1 MKSEYLIS
9 VLIFISS
16 TLCQEPGEELLPD
29 NFEEPM
35 DDVEEEPV
43 TMMEEEDVTM
53 TTPITTPI
61 MRTTTISVVSD
72 KKDVKSSEPASPR
85 ENSFGDSGL
94 EVNDIEVTTETE
106 TTTQEITTEK
116 IEATSLKENIND
128 QKEVTITDAHKPRYI
143 SNGWFL
149 FPDGSINQGGN
160 PLYQTV
166 QRFPAVNKPVLPSKT
181 SYFSYPWH
189 HFPQKWASEPYS
201 NEVNSNNH
209 FQFNNNFPFKYPYV
223 YYSLNIKNQDSV

>member
-1 MKSEYLIS
+1 MLWDFCSWFLIGQPYKKLRIQNIKTINIHSSTMILGLLPLTWRLKSNI
-9 VLIFISS
+9 LIFS
-16 TLCQEPGEELLPD
+16 
-29 NFEEPM
+29 N
-35 DDVEEEPV
+35 
-43 TMMEEEDVTM
+43 
-53 TTPITTPI
+53 
-61 MRTTTISVVSD
+61 
-72 KKDVKSSEPASPR
+72 EPASPR
-85 ENSFGDSGL
+85 ESTFGDSGL
-94 EVNDIEVTTETE
+94 EVNEIEVTTETE

-128 QKEVTITDAHKPRYI
+128 QTEVTITNAHKPRYI

-149 FPDGSINQGGN
+149 FPDGSINQEGN

-189 HFPQKWASEPYS
+189 HFPQKWASEPYN
-201 NEVNSNNH
+201 NEVNSNNL

-223 YYSLNIKNQDSV
+223 YYSLNINNQDSVWRFLIWLNNKM

>member
-1 MKSEYLIS
+1 M
-9 VLIFISS
+9 
-16 TLCQEPGEELLPD
+16 G
-29 NFEEPM
+29 
-35 DDVEEEPV
+35 V

-94 EVNDIEVTTETE
+94 EVNDIEVTTE
-106 TTTQEITTEK
+106 K

-128 QKEVTITDAHKPRYI
+128 QTEVTITNAHKPRYI

-166 QRFPAVNKPVLPSKT
+166 QRFPVVNKPVLPSK
-181 SYFSYPWH
+181 
-189 HFPQKWASEPYS
+189 
-201 NEVNSNNH
+201 
-209 FQFNNNFPFKYPYV
+209 
-223 YYSLNIKNQDSV
+223 

>member
-1 MKSEYLIS
+1 
-9 VLIFISS
+9 
-16 TLCQEPGEELLPD
+16 
-29 NFEEPM
+29 
-35 DDVEEEPV
+35 
-43 TMMEEEDVTM
+43 MMEEEDVTM

-72 KKDVKSSEPASPR
+72 KDVKSNEPASPR
-85 ENSFGDSGL
+85 ESTFGDSGL
-94 EVNDIEVTTETE
+94 EVNEIEVTTE
-106 TTTQEITTEK
+106 K
-116 IEATSLKENIND
+116 IAATSLKENIND
-128 QKEVTITDAHKPRYI
+128 QKEVTITDAHKPRFI

-189 HFPQKWASEPYS
+189 HFPQKWASEP
-201 NEVNSNNH
+201 
-209 FQFNNNFPFKYPYV
+209 
-223 YYSLNIKNQDSV
+223 